1 MSYKQVDWPQ
11 KDNTLLSKQ
20 CKKVI
25 DIQECKSG
33 SLEKCIAGISNRKKN
48 MDHKCQRYRRNRMS
62 KLNTLD
68 FSILLS
74 KVSSVFLNSQL
85 HKLSSYSQTNT
96 NCKED

>member
-33 SLEKCIAGISNRKKN
+33 SLEKCIEGISN
-48 MDHKCQRYRRNRMS
+48 
-62 KLNTLD
+62 
-68 FSILLS
+68 
-74 KVSSVFLNSQL
+74 
-85 HKLSSYSQTNT
+85 
-96 NCKED
+96 